1 MVKNYFFLWNYN
13 KFPFVYS
20 IMDKKGF
27 NTLII
32 NVQDS
37 ADIKKQLVKLI
48 ELEKINEVKIVHNNI
63 FEYIYNLCYRIFYY
77 PFKKKKEKINFYLDG
92 FVGYYP
98 FVLANLGV
106 PENVFFYEEGESI
119 YQKNVLF
126 NKDRSTDVKSII
138 NGLVK
143 KTLNVKWNSIQ
154 DISVFYVRDK
164 QRLKRTLEEQI
175 GNNFKFDIVEID
187 VFQCLADLSKKEK
200 EIIKDIFFNEIQ
212 NDLFDSKNKKAIVL
226 TQPTYLYNIHTK
238 KHLAQLFNENIDLL
252 KKENYDIYL
261 KLHPNEQD
269 DIYMVDG
276 VKRIKGKFPFELLAI
291 FNIKFDVGLTY
302 NSTAINS
309 QLIKEKIMLIN
320 KSQT

>member
-20 IMDKKGF
+20 IMDKKDF

-37 ADIKKQLVKLI
+37 GDIKNQLAKLN
-48 ELEKINEVKIVHNNI
+48 ELEKIDEIKIVHNNM
-63 FEYIYNLCYRIFYY
+63 FEYIYNLCYRVFYY
-77 PFKKKKEKINFYLDG
+77 PFKKKNEKINFYLDG

-98 FVLANLGV
+98 FILANLGV
-106 PENVFFYEEGESI
+106 PENVYFYEEGESI

-126 NKDRSTDVKSII
+126 KKDKATGVKSII
-138 NGLVK
+138 NRIVK
-143 KTLNVKWNSIQ
+143 KSLNVKWNSIQ
-154 DISVFYVRDK
+154 DISAFYVRDK
-164 QRLKRTLEEQI
+164 QRIKRTLEEQI
-175 GNNFKFDIVEID
+175 GNDFTFDIIEID
-187 VFQCLADLSKKEK
+187 VFQCLADLSEREK
-200 EIIKDIFFNEIQ
+200 ERIKDIFFGELQ
-212 NDLFDSKNKKAIVL
+212 SDLFDSKNKKAIIL

-238 KHLAQLFNENIDLL
+238 SHLAQLFNENIDKL
-252 KKENYDIYL
+252 KKEKYDIYL
-261 KLHPNEQD
+261 KLHPNEQE

-276 VKRIKGKFPFELLAI
+276 VKRINGKFPFELLSI
-291 FNIKFDVGLTY
+291 FNVKFDVGLTY

-320 KSQT
+320 NS